1 MAISKG
7 KTFTAN
13 EQVTNAKL
21 HQLVDDAT
29 IDAGAV
35 GSSQLASG
43 AVTNAKVSDTAGI
56 ALSKIA
62 TTFGALVGGGASN
75 VSEEVTVGSTLSLTS
90 SELNIA
96 TTGITSGYLADGAVV
111 ADKLY
116 STLDLSSKTLT
127 LPSGAVSASN
137 LDQDFINDVSDA
149 SIAAAD
155 YLVFGDFS
163 AAGVLKRA
171 TVQSVV
177 DAVLTTDPAYTESGI
192 SINGSGTVK
201 TIAAAT
207 HGLGRAPYQAK
218 AWLVCT
224 DAGGDAGYSEN
235 DIVSAESVHEN
246 GSNSSGL
253 ITFCYEAGGDVVIV
267 ENGNGDTVLIA
278 NKSSGTPGTLTKS
291 KWSLTVN
298 LW

>member
-96 TTGITSGYLADGAVV
+96 ATGITSGYLADGAVV

-155 YLVFGDFS
+155 YIVFGDFS

-171 TVQSVV
+171 TLNEILALGKLTASSTASVTGYGQILSE
-177 DAVLTTDPAYTESGI
+177 A
-192 SINGSGTVK
+192 
-201 TIAAAT
+201 
-207 HGLGRAPYQAK
+207 HGLGSTPTRLRCV
-218 AWLVCT
+218 LVCT
-224 DAGGDAGYSEN
+224 DAGGDAGYAQSDEI
-235 DIVSAESVHEN
+235 DIN
-246 GSNSSGL
+246 GVATDNQEAICTYGADDTYVFASFGNNAASGGADVRHKTSTTDTS
-253 ITFCYEAGGDVVIV
+253 ITR
-267 ENGNGDTVLIA
+267 
-278 NKSSGTPGTLTKS
+278 S
-291 KWSLTVN
+291 KWALKMYYG
-298 LW
+298 L